1 MRPIDANVLKKALH
15 ESLGGD
21 NELLES
27 YELLGIDDF
36 INAQPTCNIGI
47 NKETI
52 KNILW
57 NQKYSDSECLYEIAK
72 LVGIHKKW

>member
-1 MRPIDANVLKKALH
+1 MRLIDADELVKVLRK
-15 ESLGGD
+15 SLEGD
-21 NELLES
+21 VELIKD

-36 INAQPTCNIGI
+36 INAQPTCNTGI

-72 LVGIHKKW
+72 LVEINRE

>member
-1 MRPIDANVLKKALH
+1 MRLIDADKLIKVLN
-15 ESLGGD
+15 ESLEGD
-21 NELLES
+21 NELTKD

-36 INAQPTCNIGI
+36 INAQPTCNAGI
-47 NKETI
+47 NKEAI

-72 LVGIHKKW
+72 LAGINRE